1 MNRIPRLED
10 FGISTETGFLP
21 PNGPLRRLL
30 NPYYEPWEYIMD
42 DLKELLL
49 AGKLR
54 QKILQLPILEIS
66 HLKTEAEQQRGFVIL
81 SMFTHGFIWGK
92 NEPVSQVLPPCV
104 AVPFTRLASI
114 LDMSPVLCNASIVI
128 WNWRL
133 LDRDGPLDLSNLA
146 MMHTFTG
153 SHDEAWFYLITAAIE
168 AQGGRALTAVV
179 NAMKAVVDNSPG
191 KVVYWLQKLSETI
204 QKLER
209 ILVQMYDKC
218 DPYLFY
224 WKIRTYLAGWKN
236 MAEAGLP
243 HGILYQGV
251 DDVKPYADQEELYSR
266 YRKYAGGSA
275 GQSALIHSLD
285 VALGVQHTATGDS
298 KPGDAENTPLKKNRP
313 VSFFAE
319 MRQYMP
325 GKHRRFLEALE
336 NAPSIRQY
344 VQDMSVNGVGNPHEI
359 DDFEQ
364 EELLEAFDGCLEQL
378 KLFRNAHIQ
387 MVTRYIVIP
396 AKKGQ
401 SGMTTPLNVGG
412 AADAPK
418 TTISTNL
425 NKPSNT
431 HGIARTVNKEDVV
444 RGTGGTDLIPFLK
457 TARDET
463 TECKVGPTTTKS
475 EAKDNDRQ
483 VPNSVRLG
491 LIH

>member
-1 MNRIPRLED
+1 
-10 FGISTETGFLP
+10 
-21 PNGPLRRLL
+21 
-30 NPYYEPWEYIMD
+30 
-42 DLKELLL
+42 
-49 AGKLR
+49 
-54 QKILQLPILEIS
+54 
-66 HLKTEAEQQRGFVIL
+66 
-81 SMFTHGFIWGK
+81 MFTHGFIWGK

-104 AVPFTRLASI
+104 AVPFIKLSSI

-133 LDRDGPLDLSNLA
+133 LDRDGPLDLSNMA

-153 SHDEAWFYLITAAIE
+153 SHDEAWFYLVTAAIE

-179 NAMKAVVDNSPG
+179 NAMKAVVDNSPR
-191 KVVYWLQKLSETI
+191 KVIYWLQKLSETI

-236 MAEAGLP
+236 MSDAGLP

-251 DDVKPYADQEELYSR
+251 DDVKPYADQEELHTR

-285 VALGVQHTATGDS
+285 VALGVQHSATGES
-298 KPGDAENTPLKKNRP
+298 KSEEVNDASIKKNKP
-313 VSFFAE
+313 VNFFME

-336 NAPSIRQY
+336 IAPSIRQY
-344 VQDMSVNGVGNPHEI
+344 VQDVSVNQVQISPQI
-359 DDFEQ
+359 DDSEQ
-364 EELLEAFDGCLEQL
+364 EELLGAFDECLEQL
-378 KLFRNAHIQ
+378 RLFRNAHIQ

-401 SGMTTPLNVGG
+401 SGMT
-412 AADAPK
+412 A
-418 TTISTNL
+418 
-425 NKPSNT
+425 PSNANVSAEFPKAPVPVNT
-431 HGIARTVNKEDVV
+431 NKVSTSHGIARVVDNDKVV

-457 TARDET
+457 QVRDET
-463 TECKVGPTTTKS
+463 KECKIGTPVIKGASMSDGINASNPT
-475 EAKDNDRQ
+475 NFNIIR
-483 VPNSVRLG
+483 
-491 LIH
+491 